1 MNHIFFNLLF
11 IEAESRSAK
20 SHLTIITGKG
30 ELHMK
35 EIFEQYGGAIITV
48 IAVAALAAMIA
59 MVIGTD
65 SSSPVYQAFQ
75 DLIDNLGGKAK

>member
-1 MNHIFFNLLF
+1 
-11 IEAESRSAK
+11 
-20 SHLTIITGKG
+20 
-30 ELHMK
+30 MK

-48 IAVAALAAMIA
+48 IAVVALAAMIT

-75 DLIDNLGGKAK
+75 ALISSLGGKIK